1 LRSRLVFV
9 GGLSPFRG
17 QAAFRHAHGKV
28 NASKGRLQVGC
39 HSAHSAPLRRSAL
52 KWFGL
57 ILTPSDAEI

>member
-39 HSAHSAPLRRSAL
+39 HSAPLRRSAL